1 MQEHL
6 DDTLFANQTSSIL
19 ILISVTLI
27 IAGIFKGFFGHRL
40 AGCCDGAFNAGAKPH
55 PTHALAL
62 LAIPI
67 LFTNFT
73 QFIRSQHRAD
83 SMKTYWPMAFII
95 LLSIFIISFFI
106 TLSHW
111 LTKNHHRC
119 GHSHYSAEWIDR
131 MEITPWPVLFYS
143 NRS

>member
-6 DDTLFANQTSSIL
+6 DDTLFANQTPSIL

-27 IAGIFKGFFGHRL
+27 IAGILKGFFGHRL
-40 AGCCDGAFNAGAKPH
+40 AGCCDGAFNAGAQPH

-62 LAIPI
+62 LSIPNPS
-67 LFTNFT
+67 TNFT

-83 SMKTYWPMAFII
+83 SMKTYWPMAFMI
-95 LLSIFIISFFI
+95 LLSIFITSFFI

-111 LTKNHHRC
+111 LTNNHHRC
-119 GHSHYSAEWIDR
+119 GDGHCSAE
-131 MEITPWPVLFYS
+131 
-143 NRS
+143 

>member
-6 DDTLFANQTSSIL
+6 DDTLFANQTPSIL

-27 IAGIFKGFFGHRL
+27 IAGILKGFFGHRL
-40 AGCCDGAFNAGAKPH
+40 AGCCDGAFNAGAQPH

-67 LFTNFT
+67 LLTNFT

-83 SMKTYWPMAFII
+83 SMKTYWPMAFMI
-95 LLSIFIISFFI
+95 LLSIFITSFFYHVI
-106 TLSHW
+106 PLA
-111 LTKNHHRC
+111 
-119 GHSHYSAEWIDR
+119 Y
-131 MEITPWPVLFYS
+131 
-143 NRS
+143 